1 MDSTNKTMNRKGSS
15 TILTPK
21 IMVQG
26 FVCLE
31 GNCSIIIEIKRGM
44 PILSEES
51 LEVGKV
57 AAVLLDNETRK
68 ATHILLSRLPEM
80 KGYWLVPVD
89 LILGV
94 CEGNVQLR
102 IPVDGVGDLP
112 PWQSSDE

>member
-1 MDSTNKTMNRKGSS
+1 MDSTNETMNREGSS
-15 TILTPK
+15 MVLTQK

-31 GNCSIIIEIKRGM
+31 GNRPITIEIRRGM

-68 ATHILLSRLPEM
+68 TTHILLSRLPEM

-102 IPVDGVGDLP
+102 IPVDAIGDLP
-112 PWQSSDE
+112 LWQSFDQ

>member
-1 MDSTNKTMNRKGSS
+1 MDSTNKTMNSEGSDPIS
-15 TILTPK
+15 APK
-21 IMVQG
+21 LMAQG

-31 GNCSIIIEIKRGM
+31 SNCPMTSEIRRGM

-57 AAVLLDNETRK
+57 AAVLLDDDTRK

-89 LILGV
+89 LIFGV

-102 IPVDGVGDLP
+102 ISENAVGDLP
-112 PWQSSDE
+112 LWQSSDQ